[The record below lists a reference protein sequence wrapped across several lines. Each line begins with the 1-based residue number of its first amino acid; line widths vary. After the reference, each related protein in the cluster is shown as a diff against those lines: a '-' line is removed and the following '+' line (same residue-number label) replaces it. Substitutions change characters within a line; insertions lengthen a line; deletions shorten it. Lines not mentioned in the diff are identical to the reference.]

1 MMALLN
7 REHSVVIRFNQARM
21 SRRFSLLKLIRPVFI
36 LLSSLILSVGHAHE
50 FPQNSAQIILRDG
63 QVEVRLLVDIDAWQS
78 ILSDPSAWLT
88 GETDLLLT
96 QADLSSDALNDKLGE
111 YLAGAITLKLEQEAL
126 VFMSESYQAYETGH
140 EDEAGQGLVEFR
152 LSAQHAFA
160 HPKGLSVQFPA
171 SLANVL
177 VSVVQPQYGLVT
189 ASQSQDFTL
198 Q

>member
-1 MMALLN
+1 MMARSK
-7 REHSVVIRFNQARM
+7 RERSVVIR
-21 SRRFSLLKLIRPVFI
+21 SKKTLKGRRFSLPKLVRPVLI

-63 QVEVRLLVDIDAWQS
+63 QVEVRLLVDIETWQTV
-78 ILSDPSAWLT
+78 LSDPGAWLT

-96 QADLSSDALNDKLGE
+96 DADLTPDALTDKLAE
-111 YLAGAITLKLEQEAL
+111 YLTGAIQLKLEQETL
-126 VFMSESYQAYETGH
+126 VFSSAGSQHYETGH
-140 EDEAGQGLVEFR
+140 EDETGQGLVEFR

-171 SLANVL
+171 SLDNVL
-177 VSVVQPQYGLVT
+177 VSVVQPQYGLIQ
-189 ASQSQDFTL
+189 AGEKRIFTL

>member
-1 MMALLN
+1 MALLN
-7 REHSVVIRFNQARM
+7 REHSVVIKFNQARM
-21 SRRFSLLKLIRPVFI
+21 GRRFSLPKLVRPVFI

-63 QVEVRLLVDIDAWQS
+63 QVEVRLLIDIDDWQT

-96 QADLSSDALNDKLGE
+96 QADLSSDALNDKLAE
-111 YLAGAITLKLEQEAL
+111 YLAGAIELKLEQEAL

-160 HPKGLSVQFPA
+160 RPKGLSVQFPA

-189 ASQSQDFTL
+189 AGQSQDFTL

>member
-1 MMALLN
+1 MALLN

-21 SRRFSLLKLIRPVFI
+21 GRRFSLPKLVRPVFI

-63 QVEVRLLVDIDAWQS
+63 QVEVRLLIDIDDWQT

-96 QADLSSDALNDKLGE
+96 QADLSSDALNDKLAE
-111 YLAGAITLKLEQEAL
+111 YLAGAIELKLEQEAL

-160 HPKGLSVQFPA
+160 RPKGLSVQFPA

-189 ASQSQDFTL
+189 AGQSQDFTL

>member
-96 QADLSSDALNDKLGE
+96 QADLSSDALNDKLAE
-111 YLAGAITLKLEQEAL
+111 YLAGAIELKLEQEAL